1 MAALDD
7 VKDRLTGLPDEMR
20 RVDPADR
27 DSVARIGGAVEDIMD
42 QIPGDRPALVGAT
55 GAILTSLQRVYLGEA
70 PDASACVG
78 AMADVVSAMAAWVDA
93 SGDDAAD
100 AALREA
106 CHALERSLAHDDE
119 GPADADTCAE
129 SAQDGDATDVDLSL
143 DDIAATLVGLT
154 SEERDEA
161 ARLKQALEAL
171 AASGAT
177 SSEERSAMEEEARR
191 LGEALAD
198 DGDVQAGLDAAGEA
212 LAQALEARPDPL
224 ASPIE
229 AEMAPPS
236 SESEREAHEEEEPA
250 ESTVAEAPS
259 CTEASLLE
267 LETDPTE
274 AERLNVVFRAFHTIK
289 GTSGFLGLDRVQRLA
304 HLAENMLDRARD
316 GEVRIMG
323 GYADLALVST
333 DMLKTMIEDLQ
344 GIEPGGVLS
353 LPEGLDE
360 LLEDLSDPEAA
371 GFSEEG
377 GDGFD
382 ATPRVGD
389 ILVAEGKAD
398 REDVEV
404 AARDQGG
411 TPIGET
417 LVKFGAAKAPDVAKA
432 LRTQKKIARAGA
444 SDATI
449 RVSTGRLDNLVNM
462 VGELVISQSM
472 IAQDGVVTDS
482 ANHRLLRNVSHSGK
496 IIREMQDLT
505 MALRM
510 VPLKSTFQKM
520 ARLVRDV
527 ARKSGKS
534 VRFTTEGEDTEIDR
548 NMVEVL
554 NDPLVHMM
562 RNAVDHG
569 VESAEARR
577 ATGKGEQGTVHL
589 RAYHSA
595 GSVVI
600 QISDDGKGLDRDR
613 ILAKGIER
621 GVVEA
626 GRNLTDAEVF
636 GLIFQPGF
644 STAEKVTDVS
654 GRGVG
659 MDVVK

>member
-1 MAALDD
+1 
-7 VKDRLTGLPDEMR
+7 
-20 RVDPADR
+20 
-27 DSVARIGGAVEDIMD
+27 
-42 QIPGDRPALVGAT
+42 
-55 GAILTSLQRVYLGEA
+55 
-70 PDASACVG
+70 
-78 AMADVVSAMAAWVDA
+78 
-93 SGDDAAD
+93 
-100 AALREA
+100 
-106 CHALERSLAHDDE
+106 
-119 GPADADTCAE
+119 
-129 SAQDGDATDVDLSL
+129 
-143 DDIAATLVGLT
+143 
-154 SEERDEA
+154 
-161 ARLKQALEAL
+161 
-171 AASGAT
+171 
-177 SSEERSAMEEEARR
+177 
-191 LGEALAD
+191 
-198 DGDVQAGLDAAGEA
+198 
-212 LAQALEARPDPL
+212 
-224 ASPIE
+224 
-229 AEMAPPS
+229 
-236 SESEREAHEEEEPA
+236 
-250 ESTVAEAPS
+250 
-259 CTEASLLE
+259 
-267 LETDPTE
+267 
-274 AERLNVVFRAFHTIK
+274 
-289 GTSGFLGLDRVQRLA
+289 
-304 HLAENMLDRARD
+304 
-316 GEVRIMG
+316 MG

-621 GVVEA
+621 GLVEA

-636 GLIFQPGF
+636 ALIFQPGF

-659 MDVVK
+659 MDVVKKGIDSVRGRVEVTSQKGKGSVFTIRLPLTMAITDAMLVRVGEERYLLPTISIVQSFRPEADAVYTVVGRGEIVMLRGEAIPVFRLHELFNVSDAVTETTEGLLILVEAETTRYAVLVDELLGQQQVVIKSLGQGVTKVPGVAGAAILGDGRVGLILDASGLLTLARGTPVVVEEEQNVEDGEDDTEKEEGELVGSEAGLP